1 MTDEQ
6 KKLIIEK
13 VSKMLPNV
21 SKERISSVLDLVL
34 LEIGSYNTCKIEIDW
49 DLLTSLVI
57 EILYQSLKSETEQ
70 AVTSIKRGDTSI
82 SYATTQ
88 QSITALLGNYSDTI
102 KRLIGCDSGVLF
114 Y

>member
-6 KKLIIEK
+6 KQKIIELIQT
-13 VSKMLPNV
+13 MLPNV
-21 SKERISSVLDLVL
+21 AKERISSVLDLVL
-34 LEIGSYNTCKIEIDW
+34 LEISSYNSCKIEIDW
-49 DLLTSLVI
+49 TLFNSLI
-57 EILYQSLKSETEQ
+57 TEILYQSLKSETEQ
-70 AVTSIKRGDTSI
+70 SVTSIKRGDTSI

-102 KRLIGCDSGVLF
+102 KRLIGCYSGVFF

>member
-6 KKLIIEK
+6 KRKIIELIQT
-13 VSKMLPNV
+13 MLPDV
-21 SKERISSVLDLVL
+21 AKERISSVLDLVL
-34 LEIGSYNTCKIEIDW
+34 LEISSYNTCKIEIDW
-49 DLLTSLVI
+49 ELFNSLI
-57 EILYQSLKSETEQ
+57 TEILYQSLKSETEQ

-102 KRLIGCDSGVLF
+102 KRLIGCDSGVFF

>member
-6 KKLIIEK
+6 KQVIIEK
-13 VSKMLPNV
+13 IADMLPNV

-49 DLLTSLVI
+49 NLLASLII
-57 EILYQSLKSETEQ
+57 EILYQALKSETEQ
-70 AVTSIKRGDTSI
+70 AVTSIKHGDTSI
-82 SYATTQ
+82 SYATMQ
-88 QSITALLGNYSDTI
+88 QTVASMLNNYSATI
-102 KRLIGCDSGVLF
+102 KRLIGCDSGVFF

>member
-6 KKLIIEK
+6 KKVIIEK

-49 DLLTSLVI
+49 TLFNSLI
-57 EILYQSLKSETEQ
+57 TEILYQSLKSETEQ
-70 AVTSIKRGDTSI
+70 AVTSVKRGDTSI

-88 QSITALLGNYSDTI
+88 RSITALLGNYSDTI
-102 KRLIGCDSGVLF
+102 KRLIGCDSGVFF

>member
-6 KKLIIEK
+6 KQKIIELIQT
-13 VSKMLPNV
+13 MLPNV
-21 SKERISSVLDLVL
+21 AKERISSVLDLVL
-34 LEIGSYNTCKIEIDW
+34 LEISSYNSCKIEIDW
-49 DLLTSLVI
+49 TLFNSLI
-57 EILYQSLKSETEQ
+57 TEILYHSLKSETEQ

-102 KRLIGCDSGVLF
+102 KRLIGCSGVLF

>member
-6 KKLIIEK
+6 KQKIIELINT
-13 VSKMLPNV
+13 MLPNV
-21 SKERISSVLDLVL
+21 AKERISSVLDLVL
-34 LEIGSYNTCKIEIDW
+34 LEISSYNSCKIEIDW
-49 DLLTSLVI
+49 TLFNSLI
-57 EILYQSLKSETEQ
+57 TEILYQSLKSETEQ
-70 AVTSIKRGDTSI
+70 SVTSIKRGDTSI

-102 KRLIGCDSGVLF
+102 KRLIGCDSGVFF